1 MASAFAEDCV
11 NPLWHAAFGIILQSI
26 HGTRDAMPVNYR
38 RTLDADCRGFFLSDL
53 EVNMPFGLGFG
64 ELVLIFGVLLLL
76 FGAKRL
82 PELAGGMGKGIRD
95 FKRAVNGLDE
105 QSIQSNSQQ
114 NYLEQAPVAPAQVP
128 AATAVPAQP
137 VPARSETTVA

>member
-1 MASAFAEDCV
+1 
-11 NPLWHAAFGIILQSI
+11 
-26 HGTRDAMPVNYR
+26 
-38 RTLDADCRGFFLSDL
+38 
-53 EVNMPFGLGFG
+53 MPFGLGFG

-105 QSIQSNSQQ
+105 QSIQANTEQ
-114 NYLEQAPVAPAQVP
+114 NYLQQAPAAPAQVP
-128 AATAVPAQP
+128 AAAAPVQAAPVQNETAA
-137 VPARSETTVA
+137 A